1 MKYIGHCSTD
11 IFHQLIGHLAIII
24 LRDVPFMQRKAED
37 ETRFKVDVQGSFDQ
51 STIARSN
58 SEQKGVRKEVP
69 SIFARVS
76 E

>member
-1 MKYIGHCSTD
+1 
-11 IFHQLIGHLAIII
+11 
-24 LRDVPFMQRKAED
+24 MQRKAED

-69 SIFARVS
+69 SIVARVS